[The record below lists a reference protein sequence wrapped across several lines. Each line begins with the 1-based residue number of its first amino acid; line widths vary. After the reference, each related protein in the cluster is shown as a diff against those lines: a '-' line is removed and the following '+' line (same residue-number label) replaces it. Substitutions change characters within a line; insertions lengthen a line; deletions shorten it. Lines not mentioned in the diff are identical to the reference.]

1 LSIFREKKIKIYFF
15 LSPTAW
21 MNKLLSQKKISAEF
35 EKQDLHED
43 DLQRDKKTEELI
55 NRPF

>member
-1 LSIFREKKIKIYFF
+1 
-15 LSPTAW
+15 

-43 DLQRDKKTEELI
+43 DLQRDKKNGRTHKSAFLKRI
-55 NRPF
+55 LFCKILFDNNL